1 MGQTFAQKVLA
12 KAAGLAEVAVGQIV
26 TVKPAHLL
34 THDNT
39 SAIIGKIDKDLA
51 EFGLVSQDL
60 PIIVLDH
67 VIPASDEKTATG
79 HAKVRKFVAKYGVK
93 HFFDIGEGICHQVVV
108 EKGLARPGTILVGSD
123 SHTCSYGAVGAFATG
138 IDRTEAA
145 ALLLTGETWLKVPP
159 TIKITLRGR
168 FPKGVGAKDLVL
180 RIIGDIGADGA
191 DYASVE
197 FHGDTANLS
206 VEERF
211 TVANMGV
218 EMGAKVAVFPVD
230 AQTIKYLKAAGV
242 PRTAYEPVWADKDA
256 QYARELTYN
265 LTELQPVIACP
276 HKVDN
281 VKPVGEVAGKKI
293 DQCLLG
299 TCTNGRLND
308 LHEAAA
314 VLKGR
319 HVPPQVRL
327 LVLPASRSIYEA
339 ATRDGTLLALMRAGA
354 VVLPPGC
361 GPCLGAHQGILAPGE
376 ACLSTSNR
384 NFKGRMGCKDGEI
397 YLASPATVA
406 ASALHGVITDPRTEL
421 RRVASAPRGRRAAA
435 DPSRRAGIGRRSR
448 TGAKT
453 RVAPAKR
460 AKASRK
466 PARGRAR

>member
-1 MGQTFAQKVLA
+1 MSQTFAQKVLA
-12 KAAGLAEVAVGQIV
+12 KAAGLPAVAVGQIV

-39 SAIIGKIDKDLA
+39 SAIVGKIDKDLA

-108 EKGLARPGTILVGSD
+108 EKGMALPGTILVGSD

-197 FHGDTANLS
+197 FHGDTKNLC

-218 EMGAKVAVFPVD
+218 EMGAKIAVFPVD
-230 AQTIKYLKAAGV
+230 AHTIKYLKAAGV
-242 PRTAYEPVWADKDA
+242 PRSSYEPVWADGDA
-256 QYARELTYN
+256 AYTRELTYD
-265 LTELQPVIACP
+265 LAELEPVVACP

-281 VKPVGEVAGKKI
+281 VKPVRLVAGKKI

-319 HVPPQVRL
+319 HISPQVRL
-327 LVLPASRSIYEA
+327 LVLPASRSVYAA
-339 ATRDGTLLALMRAGA
+339 ATKDGTLLALTQAGA

-397 YLASPATVA
+397 YLAGPATVA
-406 ASALHGVITDPRTEL
+406 ASALSGVITDPRTL
-421 RRVASAPRGRRAAA
+421 PAKRAAADPRVGRRARAASAPRGRLRAATMVA
-435 DPSRRAGIGRRSR
+435 KKATRRTTRS
-448 TGAKT
+448 
-453 RVAPAKR
+453 
-460 AKASRK
+460 KAR
-466 PARGRAR
+466 